1 MMTTTTSALMPQANL
16 MPPLGWYLGQ
26 TTSVNRFV
34 DELSGQLGQFLP
46 SLIWAIILLLLG
58 WIVATV
64 VAAAIKNLL
73 RRTSLD
79 DRIAN
84 LVMGQDPN
92 RDVPVEKWVA
102 SVVYWVIF
110 LFAIV
115 ASLNALNLEAVSEPL
130 NNFLDQI
137 FAYLPRVSG
146 AVLLLAAAWIT
157 ATVVRS
163 LVINGLARFNLDDR
177 LAQQTGMEQGSS
189 PFVLNETI
197 GNVLYWFI
205 FLLFIP
211 LILSALEIPGLLAPV
226 EALIN
231 DFLQAIPRIIT
242 AGIVLALGWII
253 ARIVRGVVTN
263 LLMATGADQLG
274 TRIGLRATA
283 EEGISLSSLA
293 GTIAYVL
300 VLIPAVIA
308 ALNELDIE
316 AISGPAI
323 LMLERILAA
332 IPQII
337 MAALVVVVAY
347 FVGKFVADLVTN
359 LLRGAGFDNIMTVL
373 GLPELNLGSSTPSP
387 AQPGLDAEGRPLTTV
402 QPPGR
407 TPSEIMGIIAL
418 VAVVLF
424 GVVTAT
430 EILNFEGL
438 TLIVRAILR
447 IGARI
452 ISGLIVFAVGLY
464 LANLAF
470 RLVNSMGTG
479 QARILA
485 QAARISV
492 IIFVGAMAL
501 QQMGV
506 APDIVNLAFGLLL
519 GAIAVAIAIAF
530 GLGGRDVAADQLREW
545 LASLNN
551 VSSKQ
556 RQWADYKTWVIAR
569 ALQL

>member
-1 MMTTTTSALMPQANL
+1 MLTFERIPEASL
-16 MPPLGWYLGQ
+16 MPPLSWYLGQ
-26 TTSVNRFV
+26 TTSVNRFF
-34 DELSGQLGQFLP
+34 DEISGQLGQFLP
-46 SLIWAIILLLLG
+46 SLIWAIVLLILG
-58 WIVATV
+58 WIVATI

-84 LVMGQDPN
+84 WAMGQDPN
-92 RDVPVEKWVA
+92 RDVPIEKWVA

-115 ASLNALNLEAVSEPL
+115 ASLNALNLAAVSAPL

-137 FAYLPRVSG
+137 FAYLPRVGG
-146 AVLLLAAAWIT
+146 AVLLLAVAWLT

-163 LVINGLARFNLDDR
+163 LVINGLSRFNLDDR
-177 LAQQTGMEQGSS
+177 LAQQTGIDQGSS

-226 EALIN
+226 EGLIN
-231 DFLQAIPRIIT
+231 DFLQAIPRIVT
-242 AGIVLALGWII
+242 AAIVLALGWII

-263 LLMATGADQLG
+263 LLLATGADRLG
-274 TRIGLRATA
+274 TRIGLRATE
-283 EEGISLSSLA
+283 EEGISLSSLL
-293 GTIAYVL
+293 GTVAYVL

-308 ALNELDIE
+308 ALNELDIQ

-337 MAALVVVVAY
+337 VAALVLVVAY

-387 AQPGLDAEGRPLTTV
+387 VQPGLDAEGRPISTV
-402 QPPGR
+402 QTPGR
-407 TPSEIMGIIAL
+407 TPSEIVGIIAL
-418 VAVVLF
+418 VAIVLF
-424 GVVTAT
+424 GAVTAT
-430 EILNFEGL
+430 EILDFEGL
-438 TLIVRAILR
+438 TQIVRAILR

-452 ISGLIVFAVGLY
+452 LSGLVVFAVGLY

-479 QARILA
+479 QAKILA

-492 IIFVGAMAL
+492 IVFVGAMAL

-545 LASLNN
+545 LASF
-551 VSSKQ
+551 KQ
-556 RQWADYKTWVIAR
+556 R
-569 ALQL
+569 

>member
-1 MMTTTTSALMPQANL
+1 M
-16 MPPLGWYLGQ
+16 
-26 TTSVNRFV
+26 
-34 DELSGQLGQFLP
+34 SGQLGQFLP

-58 WIVATV
+58 WIVATL
-64 VAAAIKNLL
+64 VALAVKNLL
-73 RRTSLD
+73 HRTSLD

-84 LVMGQDPN
+84 WAMGQDQSQ
-92 RDVPVEKWVA
+92 DVPVEKWV
-102 SVVYWVIF
+102 SSIVYWVIF

-137 FAYLPRVSG
+137 FAYIPRVGG
-146 AVLLLAAAWIT
+146 ALLLLAVAWIT
-157 ATVVRS
+157 ATVVKS
-163 LVINGLARFNLDDR
+163 LVITGLARFNLDDR
-177 LAQQTGMEQGSS
+177 LAEQTGMERGES

-205 FLLFIP
+205 LLLFIP

-226 EALIN
+226 EGLIN
-231 DFLQAIPRIIT
+231 EFLQAIPRIIT
-242 AGIVLALGWII
+242 AAIVLALGWVI

-263 LLMATGADQLG
+263 LLLATGADQIG
-274 TRIGLRATA
+274 TRVGLRATN
-283 EEGISLSSLA
+283 EEGISLSSLL
-293 GTIAYVL
+293 GTVAYVL

-337 MAALVVVVAY
+337 VAALVLVAAY

-373 GLPELNLGSSTPSP
+373 GLPELNLGSSTPNP
-387 AQPGLDAEGRPLTTV
+387 VQPGLDAEGRPLTTV
-402 QPPGR
+402 QTPGR
-407 TPSEIMGIIAL
+407 TPSEIVGIIAL
-418 VAVVLF
+418 VAIVLF
-424 GVVTAT
+424 GAVTAT
-430 EILNFEGL
+430 EILDFEGL

-452 ISGLIVFAVGLY
+452 LSGLVVFAVGLY

-479 QARILA
+479 QAKILA

-545 LASLNN
+545 LASF
-551 VSSKQ
+551 KQ
-556 RQWADYKTWVIAR
+556 R
-569 ALQL
+569 